1 MKKGIYIYLHLCYNS
16 GVEREG
22 RQGANPLK
30 QHGETTMNVF
40 ELKKV
45 ANMVMVVDAYG
56 QVWKAWNE
64 REFTERKFN
73 NYAKKLQSGFR
84 TEITIVR

>member
-1 MKKGIYIYLHLCYNS
+1 
-16 GVEREG
+16 
-22 RQGANPLK
+22 
-30 QHGETTMNVF
+30 MNVF